1 MALTLPVTSCFPTFR
16 LSLFEPFLQF
26 LHGVFLCSLSR
37 HLMFSG
43 GVRSFREMQHAYFAV
58 STLLTHMSNCQGRFD
73 EEALIMKLTFSYFVH
88 AFYAKKL
95 IFFQVVG

>member
-1 MALTLPVTSCFPTFR
+1 
-16 LSLFEPFLQF
+16 
-26 LHGVFLCSLSR
+26 
-37 HLMFSG
+37 
-43 GVRSFREMQHAYFAV
+43 
-58 STLLTHMSNCQGRFD
+58 MSNCQGRFD